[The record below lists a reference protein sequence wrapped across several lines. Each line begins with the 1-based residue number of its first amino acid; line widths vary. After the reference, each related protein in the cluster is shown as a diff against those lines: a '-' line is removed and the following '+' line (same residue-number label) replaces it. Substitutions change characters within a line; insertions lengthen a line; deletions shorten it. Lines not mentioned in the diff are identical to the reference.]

1 MQAPDGQK
9 GHEPQFW
16 AVLRFDEEG
25 NVLPIE
31 WVDEMTL
38 VRRNALGSAEEVSSR
53 SDQKPSACWDTGY
66 EAPTTPCVSQDGRC
80 WRNGADSARVWE
92 RPRGGT
98 GSEGDPEALGKQY
111 DLVATR
117 YSR

>member
-38 VRRNALGSAEEVSSR
+38 VRVNASGSALVSKR
-53 SDQKPSACWDTGY
+53 LTAKCL
-66 EAPTTPCVSQDGRC
+66 
-80 WRNGADSARVWE
+80 
-92 RPRGGT
+92 
-98 GSEGDPEALGKQY
+98 LGH
-111 DLVATR
+111 R
-117 YSR
+117 I

>member
-38 VRRNALGSAEEVSSR
+38 VRPNALVPAEEGSSR
-53 SDQKPSACWDTGY
+53 SD
-66 EAPTTPCVSQDGRC
+66 
-80 WRNGADSARVWE
+80 
-92 RPRGGT
+92 
-98 GSEGDPEALGKQY
+98 
-111 DLVATR
+111 
-117 YSR
+117 

>member
-38 VRRNALGSAEEVSSR
+38 VRRNALSSAKETSF
-53 SDQKPSACWDTGY
+53 
-66 EAPTTPCVSQDGRC
+66 
-80 WRNGADSARVWE
+80 
-92 RPRGGT
+92 RG
-98 GSEGDPEALGKQY
+98 D
-111 DLVATR
+111 
-117 YSR
+117 

>member
-38 VRRNALGSAEEVSSR
+38 VRRNALGSAEVRLEAINSQAPAGTQDMKLPQHPASLKTDDVGVTVPTVHGFGSDRAEELAAKEIQRLWVSSTIL
-53 SDQKPSACWDTGY
+53 STGY
-66 EAPTTPCVSQDGRC
+66 
-80 WRNGADSARVWE
+80 
-92 RPRGGT
+92 
-98 GSEGDPEALGKQY
+98 
-111 DLVATR
+111 
-117 YSR
+117 SR

>member
-1 MQAPDGQK
+1 MQVETSSGTEYVWTGDRWMQAPDGQK

-38 VRRNALGSAEEVSSR
+38 VRRNALGSAEESSFR
-53 SDQKPSACWDTGY
+53 SG
-66 EAPTTPCVSQDGRC
+66 
-80 WRNGADSARVWE
+80 
-92 RPRGGT
+92 
-98 GSEGDPEALGKQY
+98 
-111 DLVATR
+111 
-117 YSR
+117 

>member
-38 VRRNALGSAEEVSSR
+38 VRPNALVPAEEVSSR

-66 EAPTTPCVSQDGRC
+66 EAPTAPRFSQDGR
-80 WRNGADSARVWE
+80 RRGDGADSAWVWE
-92 RPRGGT
+92 
-98 GSEGDPEALGKQY
+98 
-111 DLVATR
+111 
-117 YSR
+117 